1 MAEIKSSGGG
11 VGSVDTSSYPKFQNQ
26 SFLDV
31 ADKFQGLEQGA
42 VNLQQSK
49 LKQINDQ
56 YNLIN
61 SELAAFANDPN
72 ATKEQVAA
80 RIGNFTKMFNLKPD
94 VTNDLMRELQM
105 APSAQAYAK
114 GALVKT
120 MVTQEKINTLY
131 GRNGFYRGDQA
142 DVPIVESPFFGAR
155 ATGLPIQRQTPPG
168 QEVVDTRET
177 LPDGSPNP
185 NYGARSLQGPTNPV
199 LPQGAVPANTG
210 IPGQYV
216 PNAATARPQ
225 LPVAQPSNVNQVRT
239 QRITPDQSIN
249 LTGEGKTITGVDVQD
264 APATFAQRFPGPSGP
279 SVGMSPLFEEGK
291 KAYTQDQLASGAKML
306 AAKPAIQALPLMQT
320 PGFLSGPLT
329 DQFTKVVAGLKST
342 GLIDIQDTND
352 PTAIRQEVAKKLYQY
367 VSNSPVGQRSD
378 AAQTLREASSPNPNV
393 QILPALVKLTKDAV
407 ALDRVEALMPN
418 VFKGKDYQNY
428 LKHKGTFPQSIDEKA
443 LTLDLETEEKSRS
456 LVDDMAKKLKS
467 SNARERNSAEKFFKT
482 LKMAKDQGFY

>member
-1 MAEIKSSGGG
+1 MAEI
-11 VGSVDTSSYPKFQNQ
+11 DTSSYPKPAQ
-26 SFLDV
+26 SNFLDI
-31 ADKFQGLEQGA
+31 AAKFQQLHQGNL
-42 VNLQQSK
+42 NLQRSDVALSQDK

-56 YNLIN
+56 FNIMNAELANLAN
-61 SELAAFANDPN
+61 DPKTTKELAAQRLINISKTYGFKPEVISHMINELNQASDVKSFAQN
-72 ATKEQVAA
+72 
-80 RIGNFTKMFNLKPD
+80 
-94 VTNDLMRELQM
+94 
-105 APSAQAYAK
+105 
-114 GALVKT
+114 ALVRG
-120 MVTQEKINTLY
+120 MATQEKVNFLY
-131 GRNGFYRGDQA
+131 GTPGIYRGDQT
-142 DVPIVESPFFGAR
+142 DTPTLSSPRYGIQAI
-155 ATGLPIQRQTPPG
+155 GLPIQRQTPPG

-177 LPDGSPNP
+177 LSDGSPNP
-185 NYGARSLQGPTNPV
+185 NYGARILQGPTNPV

-216 PNAATARPQ
+216 PNAATAKPQ
-225 LPVAQPSNVNQVRT
+225 LPVANPSNVNPVRT

-342 GLIDIQDTND
+342 GLIDIKDTDD

-393 QILPALVKLTKDAV
+393 QILPALVKLTKDAI

-443 LTLDLETEEKSRS
+443 LTLDLETEEKSRA

-467 SNARERNSAEKFFKT
+467 SNARERNNAEKFFKT

>member
-1 MAEIKSSGGG
+1 MAE
-11 VGSVDTSSYPKFQNQ
+11 VDTSSYPKFQNQ
-26 SFLDV
+26 SFLDT
-31 ADKFQGLEQGA
+31 ANKWQGLEQGA

-80 RIGNFTKMFNLKPD
+80 RIINFAKMFNLKPD
-94 VTNDLMRELQM
+94 VTRDLMRELQM
-105 APSAQAYAK
+105 APSAQSYAEK
-114 GALVKT
+114 ALVKT
-120 MVTQEKINTLY
+120 QATQEKINFLY
-131 GRNGFYRGDQA
+131 GTPGVYSQGQQDT
-142 DVPIVESPFFGAR
+142 PIVTSPRFGMR
-155 ATGLPIQRQTPPG
+155 PTGLPIQRQIPPTQPVVTPEGVP
-168 QEVVDTRET
+168 T
-177 LPDGSPNP
+177 
-185 NYGARSLQGPTNPV
+185 LQGPTAPIA
-199 LPQGAVPANTG
+199 PPG
-210 IPGQYV
+210 ISTQPGTR
-216 PNAATARPQ
+216 N
-225 LPVAQPSNVNQVRT
+225 LPVEPSNVNPVRT
-239 QRITPDQSIN
+239 QRITPDKSIN
-249 LTGEGKTITGVDVQD
+249 LTGPGKTITGVDIQD
-264 APATFAQRFPGPSGP
+264 APATFAQRFPSPSGP
-279 SVGMSPLFEEGK
+279 AVGMSPLFEEGK
-291 KAYTQDQLASGAKML
+291 KAYTQDQLASSAKML

-342 GLIDIQDTND
+342 GLIDIANEND

-443 LTLDLETEEKSRS
+443 LTLDLESEEKSRA
-456 LVDDMAKKLKS
+456 LVDEMSKKLKS
-467 SNARERNSAEKFFKT
+467 SNIRERNAAEKFFKT
-482 LKMAKDQGFY
+482 LRMAKDQGFYQ

>member
-1 MAEIKSSGGG
+1 MAD
-11 VGSVDTSSYPKFQNQ
+11 VDTSSYPKFQNQ
-26 SFLDV
+26 SFLDT
-31 ADKFQGLEQGA
+31 AGKWQGLEQGA

-80 RIGNFTKMFNLKPD
+80 RIGNFAKMFNLKPD

-105 APSAQAYAK
+105 APSAQSYAEK
-114 GALVKT
+114 ALVKT
-120 MVTQEKINTLY
+120 QATQEKINFLY
-131 GRNGFYRGDQA
+131 GTPGLYSQGQQDTP
-142 DVPIVESPFFGAR
+142 VVTSPRFGMR
-155 ATGLPIQRQTPPG
+155 PTGLPIQRQIPPTQPTVNEEGTP
-168 QEVVDTRET
+168 T
-177 LPDGSPNP
+177 
-185 NYGARSLQGPTNPV
+185 LQGPMAPV
-199 LPQGAVPANTG
+199 APPGISTG
-210 IPGQYV
+210 PGQR
-216 PNAATARPQ
+216 A
-225 LPVAQPSNVNQVRT
+225 LPVANPSNVNPVRT